1 MSTRPNLPNGKGERD
16 VGQAAGYAK
25 EKFAKPFEAV
35 DSGIVNMDQTYDD
48 IGEKSGFQ
56 ANTDHYIVK
65 KGMVYGEAAKLNIM
79 PAGMDINDQPYR
91 DIRDMKL
98 RVYTG
103 GMGYSEDGGFPFVDL
118 KEDYG
123 SKGSTDYSAAATP
136 TQPDSFKNTGV

>member
-1 MSTRPNLPNGKGERD
+1 MSVQPKLPSGKGEKD
-16 VGQAAGYAK
+16 AGQAAGYAK

-35 DSGIVNMDQTYDD
+35 DGGIGNMGKTYND

-56 ANTDHYIVK
+56 ADTDHYIVK

-79 PAGMDINDQPYR
+79 PPGMDINDQPYR

-98 RVYTG
+98 RVYSG
-103 GMGYSEDGGFPFVDL
+103 GMSYPEDGAFPFVDL

-123 SKGSTDYSAAATP
+123 SKGSLA
-136 TQPDSFKNTGV
+136 